1 MILISCGSIH
11 CTLFGETFLSYAE
24 STGEEVP
31 SHELIRG
38 LHSALSVTRDLS
50 VLDMVKLQL
59 KVQIRTSRTGIPSHT
74 TSSEVE
80 APSYELNRDLH
91 SYLDMVKLQLKVNIQ
106 VRTTRTKG
114 KFIQKSIEIH

>member
-1 MILISCGSIH
+1 M
-11 CTLFGETFLSYAE
+11 
-24 STGEEVP
+24 
-31 SHELIRG
+31 
-38 LHSALSVTRDLS
+38 TRDLS
-50 VLDMVKLQL
+50 VLGMVKLQL

-114 KFIQKSIEIH
+114 KFTLPPNTGKLLRVSGSLRTNAKLSQVTIKKSLRLKSTI

>member
-1 MILISCGSIH
+1 M
-11 CTLFGETFLSYAE
+11 
-24 STGEEVP
+24 P

-50 VLDMVKLQL
+50 VLGRVKLQL

-80 APSYELNRDLH
+80 APYELNRDLH

-106 VRTTRTKG
+106 VRLEQIHCTPPNTG
-114 KFIQKSIEIH
+114 KLLEFLDH